1 MTEPRE
7 NWVASGGSKVKVK
20 INARKNTRTTMANR
34 RMKTLIFGCAFFIAL
49 ALPAV
54 GHAQKPV
61 PLVIQGGTL
70 IDATGR
76 TPIENAVIVVEG
88 ERIKAVGKRGEVA
101 APRNAR
107 VIDVNGKTLLP
118 GLIDGHCHLLD
129 FMGEIYLHLGI
140 TTCPDITQNDDEW
153 TLAQRDGTNL
163 GKIRGPRIWSTG
175 ARLVGPPPDWAL
187 RGERGYLIKT
197 PEEAVAAV
205 RKKKAAGI
213 EIIKFNEYVSADAIK
228 AGAAEAN
235 RLGLPVTC
243 HCLDVFLAAEAGFAG
258 VEHHWAPGMTS
269 IGDVKKRWEIHERR
283 MTGKINTADLSYFYE
298 PENFDKIVKAMV
310 EKNVSWSPTI
320 ATWYRPLSPSVARFK
335 ERELSILDRKEA
347 QYLPGVLREQALGQY
362 ERYAKFPPERLNN
375 AREGYKKIADLIRR
389 FVQAGGIIRAGS
401 DPNNGL
407 PGLGVHQ
414 ELVMFVEAGLAPM
427 QALQAAT
434 INVAKAFRKEKDFG
448 TVEPGKIA
456 DLIAVDGDPLKDIW
470 ATQNV
475 KLVVL
480 GGKIVDQEF
489 HANHKNPI
497 PAIRAWRATPQEIEI
512 APRSVVQG
520 AGATT
525 VKIATRRG
533 FDRFHKATLAGK
545 ELETR
550 FISPSELE
558 ATIPPQMTK
567 AVGTYPIVVVGQGD
581 FASKSAPAYFIVTFK
596 P

>member
-1 MTEPRE
+1 M
-7 NWVASGGSKVKVK
+7 K
-20 INARKNTRTTMANR
+20 INNRKF
-34 RMKTLIFGCAFFIAL
+34 LIACVLCFMAL
-49 ALPAV
+49 ALPFTS
-54 GHAQKPV
+54 HAQKAT

-76 TPIENAVIVVEG
+76 APMEDAVIVIEG

-101 APRNAR
+101 APPNAR
-107 VIDVNGKTLLP
+107 VIDVKGKTILP

-153 TLAQRDGTNL
+153 TLAQRDGTSL

-175 ARLVGPPPDWAL
+175 ARLVGPPPAWAL

-205 RKKKAAGI
+205 RKKKAEGI
-213 EIIKFNEYVSADAIK
+213 EIIKFNEYVAPEAIK

-243 HCLDVFLAAEAGFAG
+243 HCLDAFLAAEAGFAG
-258 VEHHWAPGMTS
+258 VEHHWGLGMTS
-269 IGDVKKRWEIHERR
+269 IGDVKKRWEVHERR
-283 MTGKINTADLSYFYE
+283 MTGKINTADLSYYYE
-298 PENFDKIVKAMV
+298 PENFDGIVKAV
-310 EKNVSWSPTI
+310 TEKHVSWSPTI

-347 QYLPGVLREQALGQY
+347 SYLPGVLREQALGQY

-375 AREGYKKIADLIRR
+375 AREGYKKLEDLIRR
-389 FVQAGGIIRAGS
+389 YVQAGGLIRAGS

-414 ELVMFVEAGLAPM
+414 EMVMFVEAGLTPM
-427 QALQAAT
+427 QAIQAAT
-434 INVAKAFRKEKDFG
+434 VNVAKAFRKDTDFG
-448 TVEPGKIA
+448 TVEPGKVA

-470 ATQNV
+470 TTQNV

-480 GGKIVDQEF
+480 GGKIVDHEF

-497 PAIRAWRATPQEIEI
+497 PAIRPWRATPQEIELS
-512 APRSVVQG
+512 PRSVVQG
-520 AGATT
+520 SGAAT
-525 VKIATRRG
+525 VKITTRRG

-550 FISPSELE
+550 FISPGEIE
-558 ATIPPQMTK
+558 ATVPPALTK
-567 AVGTYPIVVVGQGD
+567 QAGTYPLIVVGQGD
-581 FASKSAPAYFIVTFK
+581 SASKSAPAYFIVSFK
-596 P
+596 K

>member
-1 MTEPRE
+1 M
-7 NWVASGGSKVKVK
+7 K
-20 INARKNTRTTMANR
+20 INNRKFLIACVLCFMA
-34 RMKTLIFGCAFFIAL
+34 F
-49 ALPAV
+49 ALPIAS
-54 GHAQKPV
+54 HAQKAT

-76 TPIENAVIVVEG
+76 APMEDAVIVIEG

-101 APRNAR
+101 APPNAR
-107 VIDVNGKTLLP
+107 VIDVKGKTILP

-153 TLAQRDGTNL
+153 TLAQRDGTSL

-175 ARLVGPPPDWAL
+175 ARLVGPPPAWAL

-205 RKKKAAGI
+205 RKKKAEGI
-213 EIIKFNEYVSADAIK
+213 EIIKFNEYVAPEAIK

-243 HCLDVFLAAEAGFAG
+243 HCLDAFLAAEAGFAG
-258 VEHHWAPGMTS
+258 VEHHWGLGMTS

-283 MTGKINTADLSYFYE
+283 MTGKINTADLSYYYE
-298 PENFDKIVKAMV
+298 PENFDGIVKAV
-310 EKNVSWSPTI
+310 TEKHVSWSPTI

-347 QYLPGVLREQALGQY
+347 SYLPGVLREQALGQY

-375 AREGYKKIADLIRR
+375 AREGYKKLEDLIRR
-389 FVQAGGIIRAGS
+389 YVQAGGLIRAGS

-414 ELVMFVEAGLAPM
+414 EMVMFVEAGLTPM
-427 QALQAAT
+427 QAIQAAT
-434 INVAKAFRKEKDFG
+434 VNVAKAFRKDTDFG
-448 TVEPGKIA
+448 TVEPGKVA
-456 DLIAVDGDPLKDIW
+456 DLIAVDGDPLKDVW
-470 ATQNV
+470 TTQNV

-480 GGKIVDQEF
+480 GGKIVDHEF

-497 PAIRAWRATPQEIEI
+497 PAIRAVARDAARDRALAAFSRSGFGRCDSEDHH
-512 APRSVVQG
+512 APRLRPFPQSNLGRQG
-520 AGATT
+520 IGNP
-525 VKIATRRG
+525 IHQPRR
-533 FDRFHKATLAGK
+533 D
-545 ELETR
+545 
-550 FISPSELE
+550 
-558 ATIPPQMTK
+558 
-567 AVGTYPIVVVGQGD
+567 
-581 FASKSAPAYFIVTFK
+581 
-596 P
+596 

>member
-1 MTEPRE
+1 
-7 NWVASGGSKVKVK
+7 
-20 INARKNTRTTMANR
+20 MA
-34 RMKTLIFGCAFFIAL
+34 F
-49 ALPAV
+49 ALPIAS
-54 GHAQKPV
+54 HAQKAT

-76 TPIENAVIVVEG
+76 APMEDAVIVIEG

-101 APRNAR
+101 APPNAR
-107 VIDVNGKTLLP
+107 VIDVKGKTILP

-153 TLAQRDGTNL
+153 TLAQRDGTSL

-175 ARLVGPPPDWAL
+175 ARLVGPPPAWAL

-205 RKKKAAGI
+205 RKKKAEGI
-213 EIIKFNEYVSADAIK
+213 EIIKFNEYVAPEAIK

-243 HCLDVFLAAEAGFAG
+243 HCLDAFLAAEAGFAG
-258 VEHHWAPGMTS
+258 VEHHWGLGMTS

-283 MTGKINTADLSYFYE
+283 MTGKINTADLSYYYE
-298 PENFDKIVKAMV
+298 PENFDGIVKAV
-310 EKNVSWSPTI
+310 TEKHVSWSPTI

-347 QYLPGVLREQALGQY
+347 SYLPGVLREQALGQY

-375 AREGYKKIADLIRR
+375 AREGYKKLEDLIRR
-389 FVQAGGIIRAGS
+389 YVQAGGLIRAGS

-414 ELVMFVEAGLAPM
+414 EMVMFVEAGLTPM
-427 QALQAAT
+427 QAIQAAT
-434 INVAKAFRKEKDFG
+434 VNVAKAFRKDTDFG
-448 TVEPGKIA
+448 TVEPGKVA
-456 DLIAVDGDPLKDIW
+456 DLIAVDGDPLKDVW
-470 ATQNV
+470 TTQNV

-480 GGKIVDQEF
+480 GGKIVDHEF

-512 APRSVVQG
+512 SPRSIVQG
-520 AGATT
+520 SGTAT
-525 VKIATRRG
+525 VKITTRRG

-550 FISPSELE
+550 FISSSELE
-558 ATIPPQMTK
+558 AIVPLVLTK
-567 AVGTYPIVVVGQGD
+567 QVGTYPLIVVGQGD
-581 FASKSAPAYFIVTFK
+581 SASKSAPAYLIVSFK
-596 P
+596 K

>member
-1 MTEPRE
+1 M
-7 NWVASGGSKVKVK
+7 K
-20 INARKNTRTTMANR
+20 INNRKFLLACG
-34 RMKTLIFGCAFFIAL
+34 LYFIAF
-49 ALPAV
+49 ALPIAS
-54 GHAQKPV
+54 HAQKAT

-76 TPIENAVIVVEG
+76 APMENAVIVIEG

-101 APRNAR
+101 APPNAR
-107 VIDVNGKTLLP
+107 VIDVKGKTILP

-153 TLAQRDGTNL
+153 TLAQRDGTSL

-175 ARLVGPPPDWAL
+175 ARLVGPPPAWAL

-205 RKKKAAGI
+205 RKKKAEGI
-213 EIIKFNEYVSADAIK
+213 EIIKFNEYVAPEAIK

-243 HCLDVFLAAEAGFAG
+243 HCLDAFLAAEAGFAG
-258 VEHHWAPGMTS
+258 VEHHWGLGMTS
-269 IGDVKKRWEIHERR
+269 IGDVKKRWEVHERR
-283 MTGKINTADLSYFYE
+283 MTGKINTADLSYYYE
-298 PENFDKIVKAMV
+298 PENFDGIVKAV
-310 EKNVSWSPTI
+310 TEKHVSWSPTI

-347 QYLPGVLREQALGQY
+347 SYLPGVLREQALGQY

-375 AREGYKKIADLIRR
+375 AREGYKKLEDLIRR
-389 FVQAGGIIRAGS
+389 YVQAGGLIRAGS

-414 ELVMFVEAGLAPM
+414 EMAMFVEAGLTPM
-427 QALQAAT
+427 QAIQAAT
-434 INVAKAFRKEKDFG
+434 VNVAKAFRKDTDFG
-448 TVEPGKIA
+448 TVEPGKVA
-456 DLIAVDGDPLKDIW
+456 DLIAVDGDPLKDVW
-470 ATQNV
+470 TTQNV

-480 GGKIVDQEF
+480 GGKIVDHEF
-489 HANHKNPI
+489 HASHKNPI
-497 PAIRAWRATPQEIEI
+497 PAIRPWRATPQEIEI
-512 APRSVVQG
+512 SPRSIVQG
-520 AGATT
+520 SGTAT
-525 VKIATRRG
+525 VKITTRRG

-550 FISPSELE
+550 FISSSELE
-558 ATIPPQMTK
+558 AIVPLVLTK
-567 AVGTYPIVVVGQGD
+567 QVGTYPLIVVGQGD
-581 FASKSAPAYFIVTFK
+581 SASKSAPAYLIVSFK
-596 P
+596 K

>member
-1 MTEPRE
+1 M
-7 NWVASGGSKVKVK
+7 K
-20 INARKNTRTTMANR
+20 INNT
-34 RMKTLIFGCAFFIAL
+34 KFLISVFFCFIVL
-49 ALPAV
+49 ALPIV
-54 GHAQKPV
+54 SHAQKAT

-76 TPIENAVIVVEG
+76 APIEDAVIVVEG

-101 APRNAR
+101 VPRNAR
-107 VIDVNGKTLLP
+107 IIDAKGKTILP

-175 ARLVGPPPDWAL
+175 ARLVGPPPAWAL

-205 RKKKAAGI
+205 RKKKAEGI
-213 EIIKFNEYVSADAIK
+213 EIIKFNEYVAPEAIK

-243 HCLDVFLAAEAGFAG
+243 HCLDAFLAAEAGFAG
-258 VEHHWAPGMTS
+258 VEHHWGLGMTS
-269 IGDVKKRWEIHERR
+269 IGDVKRRWEIHERR
-283 MTGKINTADLSYFYE
+283 MTGKINTADLSYYYE
-298 PENFDKIVKAMV
+298 PENFDGIVKAV
-310 EKNVSWSPTI
+310 TEKHVSWSPTI

-347 QYLPGVLREQALGQY
+347 SYLPGVLREQALGQY

-375 AREGYKKIADLIRR
+375 AREGYKKLEDLIRR
-389 FVQAGGIIRAGS
+389 YVQAGGLIRAGS

-414 ELVMFVEAGLAPM
+414 EMVMFVEAGLTPM
-427 QALQAAT
+427 QAIQAAT
-434 INVAKAFRKEKDFG
+434 VNVAKAFRKDTDFG
-448 TVEPGKIA
+448 TVEPGKVA
-456 DLIAVDGDPLKDIW
+456 DLIAVDGDPLKDVW
-470 ATQNV
+470 TTQNV
-475 KLVVL
+475 KLVML
-480 GGKIVDQEF
+480 GGKIVDHEF
-489 HANHKNPI
+489 HAKHKNPI
-497 PAIRAWRATPQEIEI
+497 PAIRAWRATPQEIELS
-512 APRSVVQG
+512 PRSVVQG
-520 AGATT
+520 SGAAT
-525 VKIATRRG
+525 VKITARRG

-550 FISPSELE
+550 FISPGEIE
-558 ATIPPQMTK
+558 ATVPPALTK
-567 AVGTYPIVVVGQGD
+567 QAGTYPLIVVGQGD
-581 FASKSAPAYFIVTFK
+581 SASKSAPAYFIVSFK
-596 P
+596 K